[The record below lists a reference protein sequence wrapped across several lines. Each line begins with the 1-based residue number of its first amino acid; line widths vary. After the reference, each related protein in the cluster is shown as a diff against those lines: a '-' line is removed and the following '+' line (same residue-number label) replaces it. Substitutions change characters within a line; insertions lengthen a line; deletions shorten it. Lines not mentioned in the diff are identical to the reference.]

1 MRFVVWCLAIA
12 LLSAPVYAEIYKW
25 QDKDGRIRY
34 SDIPPPSNIKN
45 EPMLGKKIPK
55 SPAQLATPSNADVQQ
70 SKDSPSSK
78 LVVPSSKDEA
88 ALKRAKDA
96 ETQKKIDE
104 AKQAELKLRQENCA
118 NAKRDFAMFNN
129 GGRIVT
135 TDMKGEFQYMGDD
148 DIAKGKVSAQQAID
162 KFCID

>member
-1 MRFVVWCLAIA
+1 MKFVFWCLTIV

-25 QDKDGRIRY
+25 QDKDGRILY

-55 SPAQLATPSNADVQQ
+55 SPAQLANPGNADLQQ
-70 SKDSPSSK
+70 PKDSPGSK
-78 LVVPSSKDEA
+78 VAVPSSKDEA

-96 ETQKKIDE
+96 DTQMKIDE
-104 AKQAELKLRQENCA
+104 AKQAELRLRQENCA

-135 TDMKGEFQYMGDD
+135 TDMKGDFQYMGDD
-148 DIAKGKVSAQQAID
+148 DIAKGKANAQQAIA